1 MSSDD
6 RSRRPDPDPFLD
18 ALDAMAQAEGL
29 TVADLRPGDV
39 IDVETRS
46 HLYTFILG
54 DPAKGKAEA
63 MSNGD
68 HITEPCDAAIAGSL
82 LGDGPS
88 IRTGWIGVGYRLEVC
103 ANGKRYHL
111 SRTRR
116 IAVNGVTICPRAE
129 GAVPN

>member
-1 MSSDD
+1 MSSDR
-6 RSRRPDPDPFLD
+6 RSRHVPSSFDD
-18 ALDAMAQAEGL
+18 AVDAIAQAEGL
-29 TVADLRPGDV
+29 TVADLHPGDV
-39 IDVETRS
+39 IDVETKS

-54 DPAKGKAEA
+54 DPSKGKAEA

-68 HITEPCDAAIAGSL
+68 HITEPCDAVIAGSL
-82 LGDGPS
+82 LGDGPA
-88 IRTGWIGVGYRLEVC
+88 IRGGWIGVGYRLEVC

-116 IAVNGVTICPRAE
+116 IAVNGVTICPRPE